1 MQIPKEG
8 FFFNEETHRYYYDGK
23 AMTGVTTILNVIAK
37 PALIGWAARMA
48 VEHIEKNFPTAEE
61 LFENPKI
68 FTELLEEAKT
78 AHAQKRDKAGDVGK
92 IAHKLC
98 ELYIKSEDGEVEGYN
113 ELPDEKKKLVDT
125 MRDHFVSWAE
135 KNSVKFLESE
145 KKVYNKD
152 WFVGGTYDFKC
163 EIEGKVY
170 IGDIKTGGVYDRT
183 PFAQCAAYQYMEQK
197 MNPEVKIDDRLI
209 VNLKK
214 DGKFDEEKD
223 VYVSEHYED
232 DLKLFQAALEI
243 YRNMKNRFEPLKV
256 NYSK

>member
-1 MQIPKEG
+1 MEIPKEG

-23 AMTGVTTILNVIAK
+23 AMTGVTTVLNVIAK

-48 VEHIEKNFPTAEE
+48 TEHIANNSTQENGLWSVTEE
-61 LFENPKI
+61 
-68 FTELLEEAKT
+68 TLEAAKT

-98 ELYIKSEDGEVEGYN
+98 ELYIKSEDGDVEGYS
-113 ELPDEKKKLVDT
+113 ELPDDKKKLVDT
-125 MRDHFVSWAE
+125 MRDHFISWAE
-135 KNSVKFLESE
+135 NNEVKFLESE

-163 EIEGKVY
+163 EIAGKVY

-183 PFAQCAAYQYMEQK
+183 PFAQCAAYQYMEQI

-214 DGKFDEEKD
+214 DGKFNEEKD

-232 DLKLFQAALEI
+232 DLKLFEAALEI

-256 NYSK
+256 NYNK